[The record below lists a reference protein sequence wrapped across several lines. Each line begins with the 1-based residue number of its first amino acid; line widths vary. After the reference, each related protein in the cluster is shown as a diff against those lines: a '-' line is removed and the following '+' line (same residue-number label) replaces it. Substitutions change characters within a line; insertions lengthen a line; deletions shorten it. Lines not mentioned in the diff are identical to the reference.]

1 MNELFAIADKLYT
14 FAKII
19 YGMERVKKYEY
30 VDDYLLNIR
39 SKGRFSFT
47 FEELNQTFDSSEQA
61 IRKKLYRLKADN
73 KIAIIRKDF
82 YVVLPPEYAASGT
95 LPIYLYIDDLMKYLG
110 KDYYLGLYTAASL
123 YGAAHQ
129 QPMEYQAIVQSP
141 MRAIINGNTRINFL
155 VRKTWEQNGVE
166 KKNAA
171 AGYFNVSSPELTALD
186 FMSFNGKIGGISR
199 IVPILGEL
207 IEEIKPSKM
216 YKIASGFSQISSV
229 QRLGYL
235 YDKIYNRQDLVTS
248 IRRALK
254 GKPTQNIL
262 LSVVSPKQGNIDRD
276 WKVDVNIIIEN
287 EL

>member
-1 MNELFAIADKLYT
+1 LEQI
-14 FAKII
+14 
-19 YGMERVKKYEY
+19 KKYEY
-30 VDDYLLNIR
+30 IDEYLLKIR

-47 FEELNQTFDSSEQA
+47 FEELNHTFNSSGQA

-82 YVVLPPEYAASGT
+82 YVVLPPEYAKNGS
-95 LPIYLYIDDLMKYLG
+95 LPVFMYIDDLMKYLER
-110 KDYYLGLYTAASL
+110 DYYLGLYTAASL

-129 QPMEYQAIVQSP
+129 QPMEYQIIVQSP
-141 MRAIINGNTRINFL
+141 MRAIVENNTRINFL
-155 VRKTWEQNGVE
+155 VRKAWEWEGIE

-207 IEEIKPSKM
+207 IEEMKPSKM
-216 YKIASGFSQISSV
+216 YKIASGYPQISSL

-235 YDKIYNRQDLVTS
+235 YDKVFNRQDLATS
-248 IRRALK
+248 IQRALK
-254 GKPTQNIL
+254 GKATQNIL
-262 LSVVSPKQGNIDRD
+262 LSIASPRQGNIDKD
-276 WKVDVNIIIEN
+276 WKVDVNVIIEN
-287 EL
+287 DL